1 MNIYNT
7 NLTLGARVKL
17 PVHPADPKTK
27 FHTGTIA
34 RAGHRG
40 VRGGTGFRVDWDN
53 DNPMG
58 APRHFGAFLR
68 PDCASQ
74 SFGLSLL

>member
-27 FHTGTIA
+27 FHTGTIV
-34 RAGHRG
+34 RAGHPG
-40 VRGGTGFRVDWDN
+40 VRGGYGFRVDWDN

-58 APRHFGAFLR
+58 APRHFGPYLESDNAFVN
-68 PDCASQ
+68 
-74 SFGLSLL
+74 FGLALL

>member
-7 NLTLGARVKL
+7 HLTLGARVKL

-27 FHTGTIA
+27 FHTGTIV

-53 DNPMG
+53 DNPVG
-58 APRHFGAFLR
+58 HPRHFGPHLE
-68 PDCASQ
+68 PDESHS

>member
-17 PVHPADPKTK
+17 PVHPADPNTK
-27 FHTGTIA
+27 FHTGTIV

-53 DNPMG
+53 DNPVG
-58 APRHFGAFLR
+58 APRHFGPYLDLR
-68 PDCASQ
+68 CADVN
-74 SFGLSLL
+74 FGLALL

>member
-17 PVHPADPKTK
+17 PVHPADPNTK
-27 FHTGTIA
+27 FHTGTIVQ
-34 RAGHRG
+34 AGYQG
-40 VRGGTGFRVDWDN
+40 VRGGRGFRVEWDN

-58 APRHFGAFLR
+58 HPKHFGPYLR
-68 PDCASQ
+68 AACANIN
-74 SFGLSLL
+74 FGLSLL